1 MKNSNRAIPASLT
14 FSEMCKIC
22 GKSQLYVRNLQKS
35 MGLPIPDKDSRYST
49 SYLYFI
55 QKVISLRTFSVPLED
70 ILELFAKEKSILCL
84 LKMDALS
91 NSPTWYLDQCAANE
105 NSDCRLLLTGYNVG
119 FPIAGG
125 CVQVNLDFGKREK
138 ELFNS
143 KEMGEDVQRALA
155 SYLKLLP
162 KIKSRIIQE
171 KPVLE
176 QALKWGKE
184 AL

>member
-1 MKNSNRAIPASLT
+1 MKSSNKTILGSLT
-14 FSEMCKIC
+14 FSDICKTC
-22 GKSQLYVRNLQKS
+22 GKSQTYVRNLQKS
-35 MGLPIPDKDSRYST
+35 MGLPVLDQDSRYLS
-49 SYLYFI
+49 SYLCFL
-55 QKVISLRTFSVPLED
+55 QKVISLRTFGVPLDD
-70 ILELFAKEKSILCL
+70 ILELFTKEKGILCL

-91 NSPTWYLDQCAANE
+91 NSPTWYLDQCDASGNA
-105 NSDCRLLLTGYNVG
+105 DYRFFLTGYNVG
-119 FPIAGG
+119 FPVAGG
-125 CVQVNLDFGKREK
+125 CVQSNLDFGKREK
-138 ELFNS
+138 ELFNA
-143 KEMGEDVQRALA
+143 KEMGEDVQRALD

>member
-1 MKNSNRAIPASLT
+1 MKYKHVLALNPYCEETSATMGIFPPTGLEYIASNIKDLV
-14 FSEMCKIC
+14 
-22 GKSQLYVRNLQKS
+22 GKVTLLEIRRLQVRT
-35 MGLPIPDKDSRYST
+35 LPGALP
-49 SYLYFI
+49 
-55 QKVISLRTFSVPLED
+55 
-70 ILELFAKEKSILCL
+70 FALIFNTYRRF
-84 LKMDALS
+84 
-91 NSPTWYLDQCAANE
+91 NSPFPSPVFPSGAP
-105 NSDCRLLLTGYNVG
+105 TGL
-119 FPIAGG
+119 PIAGG